1 MKQIVCEM
9 CGSNN
14 LVKEGD
20 NFVCQDC
27 GTKYS
32 VEAARKLMV
41 EVEGKVDVSGSSVKI
56 DNTTNVQNF
65 LANARRAKQKE
76 DWNDM
81 ERYYNMVEQNDP
93 SNIEAIFYSA
103 YGRAKQT
110 LVSSD
115 LYKRQSEFKVLNNS
129 VSIIDD
135 NFNVENAAEQIE
147 TVKQISSDVLFMM
160 NSSFVYNQTKN
171 GYGIVIRTDKQAT
184 YNLFINLAIQFDQT
198 LINIYKKL
206 KNEQVAEKIEILK
219 LRINQNNYVLNAT
232 GTSRQNKQVIT
243 ETILPGLH
251 AEWNKLDPEHVIPEA
266 NSFVPAEKR
275 ERDEKWAKQLPTASI
290 VCGVIFWPIGL
301 IYSLLG
307 LKKAKA
313 GEKGY
318 PENKKKYF
326 IGLIV
331 SCVVAAS
338 WLAAIIRIATM

>member
-20 NFVCQDC
+20 IFVCQDC
-27 GTKYS
+27 GSKYS

-41 EVEGKVDVSGSSVKI
+41 EVEGKVDVSESPVKI
-56 DNTTNVQNF
+56 EKKTKFKNF

-110 LVSSD
+110 LISSD

-160 NSSFVYNQTKN
+160 NSGFVYNKTKN
-171 GYGIVIRTDKQAT
+171 GYGMVIRTDEQET

-198 LINIYKKL
+198 LVNIYKKI
-206 KNEQVAEKIEILK
+206 KDEQVDEKIEILK
-219 LRINQNNYVLNAT
+219 LRINQNNYVLNAR
-232 GTSRQNKQVIT
+232 GTSKQNIQVIS
-243 ETILPGLH
+243 ETILPRLH
-251 AEWNKLDPEHVIPEA
+251 AEWNKLDPKHVIPDA
-266 NSFVPAEKR
+266 NSFVP
-275 ERDEKWAKQLPTASI
+275 
-290 VCGVIFWPIGL
+290 V
-301 IYSLLG
+301 
-307 LKKAKA
+307 
-313 GEKGY
+313 
-318 PENKKKYF
+318 
-326 IGLIV
+326 
-331 SCVVAAS
+331 
-338 WLAAIIRIATM
+338 